1 MRRRTVR
8 ILTGV
13 VIVVVILGIAYAV
26 AVAISAAKLRRAYA
40 ALEKAGRPT
49 QVAQVIPP
57 NVPDANNA
65 ALLYQSAALLLKAQ
79 PAPEKDLLAYL
90 GNLVGRSSDKPL
102 DPEEQAELESL
113 LRQDVIAQA
122 LSMLT
127 QGTQR
132 PSCRFDNDYSAG
144 ISMPLSHLAEQ
155 RALARILGAKA
166 LLHAKD
172 GQAEE
177 AWDTALIQL
186 KFADA
191 LRTEPT
197 IVSQLVRVAQ
207 IDLACTTIQRLC
219 EMLVPSEQRL
229 RDLQELLGGYDDI
242 TPLIVATDGERLVF
256 GEQTFR
262 LPGKELRDTLD
273 EDDMPDIISR
283 LLFLRVSFKPL
294 FLADHAAYL
303 RLMQDCTSRF
313 REPYDPNEAGAF
325 DGELFET
332 HKRHVLTR
340 TLLPALGRVK
350 EVYLRRI
357 AQVRVTRAG
366 LVLLQYRATHGG
378 FPETLG
384 ALDPDG
390 VRDPFSQVS
399 LLYRRQG
406 AGFDLYS
413 IGPDQ
418 KDNGGLAGQPTR
430 QRTDYDIVWRYRG
443 RPAP

>member
-13 VIVVVILGIAYAV
+13 VIVVVVVGIAYAV
-26 AVAISAAKLRRAYA
+26 AVAASAAKLRRAYA

-57 NVPDANNA
+57 NVPDVNNA
-65 ALLYQSAALLLKAQ
+65 ALLYTSAALLLKAQ
-79 PAPEKDLLAYL
+79 PAPEKDFLAYL
-90 GNLVGRSSDKPL
+90 GNLAGNSGEKPL

-113 LRQDVIAQA
+113 LRQDVIGQA

-144 ISMPLSHLAEQ
+144 ISMSLSHLAEQ

-172 GQAEE
+172 GQADE

-207 IDLACTTIQRLC
+207 INLACTTIQRLC
-219 EMLVPSEQRL
+219 EMSVPSEQRL

-242 TPLIVATDGERLVF
+242 APLITAADGERLLF
-256 GEQTFR
+256 GEHTFR

-283 LLFLRVSFKPL
+283 LLFLRVSFKPF

-303 RLMQDCTSRF
+303 GLMHDCVDRLAM
-313 REPYDPNEAGAF
+313 PYDPNEAKAF
-325 DGELFET
+325 DEELFET
-332 HKRHVLTR
+332 HKRHALTGI
-340 TLLPALGRVK
+340 LMPALGRVK
-350 EVYLRRI
+350 EVYLRTI
-357 AQVRVTRAG
+357 AQVRITKTG
-366 LVLLQYRATHGG
+366 LTLLQYRDARGG

-384 ALDPDG
+384 ALRPEG
-390 VRDPFSQVS
+390 VHDPFSQNV
-399 LLYRRQG
+399 LVYKAQDT
-406 AGFDLYS
+406 GFILYS
-413 IGPDQ
+413 VGPDQ
-418 KDNGGLAGQPTR
+418 KDNGGAAKQPR
-430 QRTDYDIVWRYRG
+430 QETGYDIGWNFTNQAT
-443 RPAP
+443 P

>member
-13 VIVVVILGIAYAV
+13 VIVVVVLGIIYAV
-26 AVAISAAKLRRAYA
+26 AVAVSAAKLRRAYA

-90 GNLVGRSSDKPL
+90 GNLAGRSSEKLL

-113 LRQDVIAQA
+113 LRQDVIGQA

-127 QGTQR
+127 QGAQR

-155 RALARILGAKA
+155 RTLARILGAKA
-166 LLHAKD
+166 LLQAKD
-172 GQAEE
+172 GQADE

-186 KFADA
+186 KFANA
-191 LRTEPT
+191 LRIEPI
-197 IVSQLVRVAQ
+197 IVSQLVRGAQ

-219 EMLVPSEQRL
+219 ETLVPSEQRL
-229 RDLQELLGGYDDI
+229 RDLQDLLGGYDDI
-242 TPLIVATDGERLVF
+242 APLIMAADGERLLF
-256 GEQTFR
+256 GEHTFR
-262 LPGKELRDTLD
+262 LPRKELRDTLD

-313 REPYDPNEAGAF
+313 SEPYDPNEAGAF

-357 AQVRVTRAG
+357 AQVRVTKTG
-366 LVLLQYRATHGG
+366 LTLLQHRDARGG

-384 ALDPDG
+384 TLRPEG
-390 VRDPFSQVS
+390 IRDPFSQN
-399 LLYRRQG
+399 LLVYKAQDT
-406 AGFDLYS
+406 GFILYS
-413 IGPDQ
+413 VGPDQ
-418 KDNGGLAGQPTR
+418 RDNGGLDGPTR
-430 QRTDYDIVWRYRG
+430 KKADYDIVWRFAG
-443 RPAP
+443 QATP

>member
-13 VIVVVILGIAYAV
+13 VMVAVVLGIAYAV
-26 AVAISAAKLRRAYA
+26 AVAVSAAKLRRAYD

-49 QVAQVIPP
+49 QAAQVIPP
-57 NVPDANNA
+57 NVADADNA
-65 ALLYQSAALLLKAQ
+65 ALLYRSAALLLKAQ
-79 PAPEKDLLAYL
+79 PAPEKNLLEYL
-90 GNLVGRSSDKPL
+90 GNLAGTSSDKPL
-102 DPEEQAELESL
+102 DPNEQAELESL
-113 LRQDVIAQA
+113 LRQDVIGQA
-122 LSMLT
+122 MSILKR
-127 QGTQR
+127 GTQR

-155 RALARILGAKA
+155 RALARTLGAKA

-172 GQAEE
+172 GQADE
-177 AWDTALIQL
+177 AWDAALTQL

-191 LRTEPT
+191 LRAEPI
-197 IVSQLVRVAQ
+197 IVSQLVRGAQ
-207 IDLACTTIQRLC
+207 ISLACTTIQRLC
-219 EMLVPSEQRL
+219 ETSVPSEPRL

-242 TPLIVATDGERLVF
+242 APLIMAADGERLLF
-256 GEQTFR
+256 GEHTFG
-262 LPGKELRDTLD
+262 LPRKELRDTLD

-283 LLFLRVSFKPL
+283 LLFLRVSFKPF

-303 RLMQDCTSRF
+303 RRMQDCTNRF
-313 REPYDPNEAGAF
+313 SEPYDPNEAGAF
-325 DGELFET
+325 DGELFEA

-350 EVYLRRI
+350 EVYLRTI
-357 AQVRVTRAG
+357 AQVRITRAG
-366 LVLLQYRATHGG
+366 LVLLQYRAMHGG

-384 ALDPDG
+384 LLDPDG
-390 VRDPFSQVS
+390 VRDPFSQAS

-413 IGPDQ
+413 VGPDQ
-418 KDNGGLAGQPTR
+418 KDNGGIAMRAKQK
-430 QRTDYDIVWRYRG
+430 TDYDIVWHYAG
-443 RPAP
+443 QATP

>member
-1 MRRRTVR
+1 
-8 ILTGV
+8 
-13 VIVVVILGIAYAV
+13 
-26 AVAISAAKLRRAYA
+26 LR
-40 ALEKAGRPT
+40 
-49 QVAQVIPP
+49 
-57 NVPDANNA
+57 N
-65 ALLYQSAALLLKAQ
+65 
-79 PAPEKDLLAYL
+79 
-90 GNLVGRSSDKPL
+90 
-102 DPEEQAELESL
+102 
-113 LRQDVIAQA
+113 
-122 LSMLT
+122 
-127 QGTQR
+127 
-132 PSCRFDNDYSAG
+132 
-144 ISMPLSHLAEQ
+144 
-155 RALARILGAKA
+155 
-166 LLHAKD
+166 
-172 GQAEE
+172 
-177 AWDTALIQL
+177 
-186 KFADA
+186 
-191 LRTEPT
+191 
-197 IVSQLVRVAQ
+197 
-207 IDLACTTIQRLC
+207 
-219 EMLVPSEQRL
+219 
-229 RDLQELLGGYDDI
+229 
-242 TPLIVATDGERLVF
+242 
-256 GEQTFR
+256 
-262 LPGKELRDTLD
+262 TLD

-303 RLMQDCTSRF
+303 RVMQDCTNRF
-313 REPYDPNEAGAF
+313 SEPYDPNEAGAF

-390 VRDPFSQVS
+390 VRDPFSKAS

-430 QRTDYDIVWRYRG
+430 QKADYDIVWRFAG
-443 RPAP
+443 QATP